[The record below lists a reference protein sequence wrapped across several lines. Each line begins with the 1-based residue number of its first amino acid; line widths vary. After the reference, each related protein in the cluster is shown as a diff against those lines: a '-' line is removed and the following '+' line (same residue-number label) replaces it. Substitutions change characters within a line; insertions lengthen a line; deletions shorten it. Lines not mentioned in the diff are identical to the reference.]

1 MYWSPFGAGAILV
14 CTSSFA
20 VVTSAYGVAGF
31 EEYWADASG
40 AKAAMADATTID
52 VVLDRMEGQACLGV
66 KAHASTKV

>member
-1 MYWSPFGAGAILV
+1 MV

-40 AKAAMADATTID
+40 VRAKKAITKTID
-52 VVLDRMEGQACLGV
+52 VGLERMVSQSCLREQA
-66 KAHASTKV
+66 

>member
-1 MYWSPFGAGAILV
+1 
-14 CTSSFA
+14 
-20 VVTSAYGVAGF
+20 VAGF